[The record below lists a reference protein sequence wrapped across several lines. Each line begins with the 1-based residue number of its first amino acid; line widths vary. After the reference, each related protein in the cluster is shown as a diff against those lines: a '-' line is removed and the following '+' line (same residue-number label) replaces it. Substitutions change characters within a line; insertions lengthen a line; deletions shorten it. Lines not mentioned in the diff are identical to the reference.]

1 MNVSQASKIWLD
13 YHRAHSKKNTVRAY
27 ELTIEKFN
35 QNFAGRNLK
44 EVSTDDIL
52 DFMTQFTEGRKPQTK
67 RIRFSHLTAF
77 FNFLRSNLDSDI
89 QNPCDSP
96 MLRKL
101 FRPKAVVHWD
111 IIEKETVDEIIFR
124 TDNVRNRLMLELMA
138 RGGMKVGEVL
148 KLTPN
153 DILDRKLILKDTKS
167 GKEQELIFIP
177 QKVAD
182 RLKEYVRVQ
191 KMAQTQLIFPI
202 CYGAARSMV
211 GKAGKLVGI
220 RLRPHDL
227 RRHAATFA
235 SRSNVPLEIISKIIL
250 RHRNLSTT
258 QIYLGKVSDA
268 EAIRWIENLYA

>member
-13 YHRAHSKKNTVRAY
+13 YHRAHSKETTIRAY
-27 ELTIEKFN
+27 EFTITKFN
-35 QNFAGRNLK
+35 QNFANLNLT

-52 DFMTQFTEGRKPQTK
+52 DFMTQISEGRKPQTK

-77 FNFLRSNLDSDI
+77 FNFMKINFDCDFK
-89 QNPCDSP
+89 NPCDSP

-101 FRPKAVVHWD
+101 FRPKAIVHWD

-124 TDNVRNRLMLELMA
+124 TDNIRNRLMLELMA
-138 RGGMKVGEVL
+138 RGGMRVGEVL

-182 RLKEYVRVQ
+182 RLKEYVRA
-191 KMAQTQLIFPI
+191 KNIEPNKKIFPI
-202 CYGAARSMV
+202 CYGAARALV
-211 GKAGKLVGI
+211 KKAGKLVGI

-235 SRSNVPLEIISKIIL
+235 SRSNVPLEIISKVIL
-250 RHRNLSTT
+250 RHANLSTT
-258 QIYLGKVSDA
+258 QIYLGKVSDT

>member
-13 YHRAHSKKNTVRAY
+13 YHRAHSKLNTVRAY
-27 ELTIEKFN
+27 QFTIEKFN
-35 QNFAGRNLK
+35 QNFRNRNLN

-52 DFMTQFTEGRKPQTK
+52 DFMSKFTEGRKPQTK

-77 FNFLRSNLDSDI
+77 FNFMRNNFDCDFK
-89 QNPCDSP
+89 NPCDSQ

-124 TDNVRNRLMLELMA
+124 TDNVRNRLMPELMA
-138 RGGMKVGEVL
+138 RGGMRVGEVL
-148 KLTPN
+148 KLTPA
-153 DILDRKLILKDTKS
+153 DVLDRKLILNDTKS
-167 GKEQELIFIP
+167 GKQQELIFIP

-182 RLKEYVRVQ
+182 RLKEYIRVQ
-191 KMAQTQLIFPI
+191 KIEPTQMIFPI
-202 CYGAARSMV
+202 CYGAARAMV

-235 SRSNVPLEIISKIIL
+235 SRSNVPLEIISKVIL
-250 RHRNLSTT
+250 RHSSLQKTKSLNCILS
-258 QIYLGKVSDA
+258 KF
-268 EAIRWIENLYA
+268 

>member
-1 MNVSQASKIWLD
+1 MNVSQASKIWLE
-13 YHRAHSKKNTVRAY
+13 YHRAHSKHNTVRAY
-27 ELTIEKFN
+27 QFTIEKFN
-35 QNFAGRNLK
+35 QNFGNRNLN
-44 EVSTDDIL
+44 EVSTDDVL
-52 DFMTQFTEGRKPQTK
+52 DFMTKFTEGRKPQTK
-67 RIRFSHLTAF
+67 RVRFSHLTAF
-77 FNFLRSNLDSDI
+77 FNFMRNNFDCDFK
-89 QNPCDSP
+89 NPCDSQ

-101 FRPKAVVHWD
+101 FRPKAAVHWD
-111 IIEKETVDEIIFR
+111 IIEKDTVDEIIFR

-138 RGGMKVGEVL
+138 RGGMRVSEVL
-148 KLTPN
+148 NLTPA
-153 DILDRKLILKDTKS
+153 DILDRKLILNDTKS

-191 KMAQTQLIFPI
+191 KIAPNQMIFPI
-202 CYGAARSMV
+202 CYGAARAMV
-211 GKAGKLVGI
+211 GKAGQLVGI

-250 RHRNLSTT
+250 RHSSIQTT
-258 QIYLGKVSDA
+258 EIYLGKVSDT